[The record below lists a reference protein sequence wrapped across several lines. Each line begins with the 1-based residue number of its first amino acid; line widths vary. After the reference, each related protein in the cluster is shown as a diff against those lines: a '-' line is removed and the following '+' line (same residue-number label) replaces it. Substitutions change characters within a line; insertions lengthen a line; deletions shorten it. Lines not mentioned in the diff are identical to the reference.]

1 MAFYEIEN
9 QDQLL
14 AYLNNHDHLVDV
26 AIQGL
31 DLRPFETQ
39 LCKFAIQNAYF
50 LGCKLTPSLAL
61 HIQTEGS
68 VILPAPKELPYHPF
82 RGTLYHPLELMTGY
96 VRGKHSSF
104 ETHSLDSKIYGHY
117 KESDVSNVIVTLY
130 QRIHDHAIDDALQSY
145 MADRRNLTV
154 GMMGGHSLNRSDPR
168 FRQVAHL
175 AHTLHQ
181 NQYFIASGGGPGA
194 MEAANLGA
202 YMGKYSETDLDKALS
217 ILEDAPTYRDNG
229 WFETALQVRDQFPS
243 EEESLGVP
251 TWFYGHEPSNL
262 FASHHA
268 KYFANSIRED
278 GLLALSEGGI
288 VYAPGSA
295 GTIQEIFQ
303 DACQNHY
310 GTIGSV
316 SPMIFMDCTY
326 WTKHKP
332 VYPLLRELSKS
343 RQYGKMLGIFDDNAH
358 ILEFLKS
365 NPMEPFKSQ
374 L

>member
-9 QDQLL
+9 QEQLSMFL
-14 AYLNNHDHLVDV
+14 DSHSDVVDV

-31 DLRPFETQ
+31 DLRPFEAQICEYT
-39 LCKFAIQNAYF
+39 IQNSYF
-50 LGCKLTPSLAL
+50 LGCQLTPRLAM
-61 HIQTEGS
+61 HIQAEGS
-68 VILPAPKELPYHPF
+68 VILPAPEELPYHPF
-82 RGTLYHPLELMTGY
+82 RGTLYHPLELMDGF
-96 VRGKHSSF
+96 VRGTHRSF
-104 ETHSLDSKIYGHY
+104 VDHSLDSKIYTHY
-117 KESDVSNVIVTLY
+117 KESDSSNVITTLY
-130 QRIHDHAIDDALQSY
+130 QRIHDHAIDDALHSL
-145 MADRRNLTV
+145 MSDRRTHTV
-154 GMMGGHSLNRSDPR
+154 GIMGGHSLKRTDPR

-175 AHTLHQ
+175 AQTLHQ

-202 YMGKYSETDLDKALS
+202 YMGQYSAQELDEALS
-217 ILEDAPTYRDNG
+217 KLQSAPTYRNAG
-229 WFETALQVRDQFPS
+229 WFETALQVRDRFPS
-243 EEESLGVP
+243 SELSLGVP

-288 VYAPGSA
+288 IYAPGSA

-316 SPMIFMDCTY
+316 SPMIFMDEKY
-326 WTKHKP
+326 WTQDKP
-332 VYPLLRELSKS
+332 VYPLLKELSKHK
-343 RQYGKMLGIFDDNAH
+343 QYGKMLGIFDENSE
-358 ILEFLKS
+358 ILKFLQS
-365 NPMEPFKSQ
+365 HPVEAYQ
-374 L
+374 G